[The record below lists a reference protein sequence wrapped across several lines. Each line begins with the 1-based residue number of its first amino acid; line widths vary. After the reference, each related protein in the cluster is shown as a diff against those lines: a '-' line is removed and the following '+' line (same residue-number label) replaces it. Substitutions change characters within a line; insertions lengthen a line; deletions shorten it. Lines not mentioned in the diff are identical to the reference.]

1 MERRL
6 FLVITALILV
16 WIPFAWSS
24 SIASIAFRKLP
35 FPRFASFASS
45 SPSMLTQT
53 LSAPLSASRCWRT
66 KKPFVTTS
74 HAIPFART

>member
-16 WIPFAWSS
+16 WIPLAWSS

-35 FPRFASFASS
+35 FPRFLSFASS

-53 LSAPLSASRCWRT
+53 LSAFFRASRRCGT
-66 KKPFVTTS
+66 KNPFVTTS